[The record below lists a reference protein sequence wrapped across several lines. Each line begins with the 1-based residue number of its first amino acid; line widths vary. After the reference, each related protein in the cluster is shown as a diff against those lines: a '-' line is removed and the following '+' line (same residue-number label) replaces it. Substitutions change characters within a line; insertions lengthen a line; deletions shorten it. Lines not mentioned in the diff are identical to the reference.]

1 MGALVRNHEV
11 AIEETTWG
19 TLQWL
24 VGSNNGTSEHITLGR
39 VTFKP
44 GQSNPLHHHPNCEE
58 VLLVIS
64 GEIEHSLPEGGSAKL
79 RKGDCIVLPAGK
91 PHQATNVGEKEAVV
105 VVVFNSAERKT
116 IGERMETNG

>member
-1 MGALVRNHEV
+1 MDTVVRSHEV

-24 VGSNNGTSEHITLGR
+24 IGSHNGTSENITLGR
-39 VTFKP
+39 VTLKP
-44 GQSNPLHHHPNCEE
+44 EQSNPPHHHPNCEE

-91 PHQATNVGEKEAVV
+91 PHQATNVGETEAVV
-105 VVVFNSAERKT
+105 VVAYNAAERKT
-116 IGERMETNG
+116 VGERMEMNS